1 MNVKDRFTNPK
12 ARAAILIRTRNL
24 KMSRSSHGYVRGN
37 TVKFYEWLE
46 AQKSGSLPE
55 GPPTWIC
62 GDCHVGNL
70 GPVANSAGRIEIQIR
85 DLDQTVIGNPAHDL
99 VRLGLSLASAARG
112 SDLPGVI
119 TAKMVEQMMVGYE
132 KSFEPDFNDENDIQ
146 EPKAI
151 RLVSKLAAAASWETL
166 AKERI
171 EDIRPTLPL
180 GPRFWPITKSET
192 RAIERLFETEELREL
207 ATMLRSRKVN
217 ARVKLLDAAYWM
229 KGCSSLG
236 RLRYAVILRVG
247 GDKGRNSD
255 FCMMDIKEAAP
266 AVAPRSSGV
275 KMPADP
281 AERVV
286 EGARHLSPH
295 LGKRMRSLRLMDKP
309 VFVRELLP
317 QDLKIEIEQL
327 RPEEAMR
334 VAHFLAAVVGKAH
347 SRQMDA
353 ETRKKWLKDLQR
365 NRSTSL
371 DAPTWLWVSTVDLLA
386 DHERAYLE
394 HCRKHA
400 LQMD

>member
-1 MNVKDRFTNPK
+1 
-12 ARAAILIRTRNL
+12 
-24 KMSRSSHGYVRGN
+24 
-37 TVKFYEWLE
+37 
-46 AQKSGSLPE
+46 LPCRKP
-55 GPPTWIC
+55 GA
-62 GDCHVGNL
+62 G
-70 GPVANSAGRIEIQIR
+70 NSAGRIEIQIR

-112 SDLPGVI
+112 SDLPGVT
-119 TAKMVEQMMVGYE
+119 TANMLEQMMEGYG
-132 KSFEPDFNDENDIQ
+132 KSFEPDFNEKSDI
-146 EPKAI
+146 ERPKAI
-151 RLVSKLAAAASWETL
+151 RLVSKQAAAASWETL

-171 EDIRPTLPL
+171 ENIRPSLPL
-180 GPRFWPITKSET
+180 GRQFWPITKSET
-192 RAIERLFETEELREL
+192 REIERLFESEELREL
-207 ATMLRSRKVN
+207 ATMLRSRKDD

-247 GDKGRNSD
+247 GNKGKDSD

-266 AVAPRSSGV
+266 AAAPRSTGV

-295 LGKRMRSLRLMDKP
+295 LGKRMRSLKLMDKP

-327 RPEEAMR
+327 SPDEAMK

-371 DAPTWLWVSTVDLLA
+371 DAPTWLWTSIVDLLA

-394 HCRKHA
+394 HCRKYA
-400 LQMD
+400 LQID